1 MVRVAML
8 AFAVLAVAWPGH
20 SEIAWVKDE
29 LRLNLRTGPGTQY
42 RIKGGVGTGD
52 RMDVLQRGEG
62 WTKVQSPKL
71 GEGWIPAGFLQVEPP
86 AGVRLEKSEAQTA
99 EFRAQLESISARTG
113 ELEAS
118 NSVLVERDARQKAEI
133 EQLARENF
141 ELSSGARWPEWIT
154 GAGILGLGMLM
165 GAILQ
170 GVSGRR
176 QRPRIRL

>member
-1 MVRVAML
+1 MARVALL
-8 AFAVLAVAWPGH
+8 AFALIAIAWPAH
-20 SEIAWVKDE
+20 SEVAWVKDE
-29 LRLNLRTGPGTQY
+29 LRLNLRSGPGTQY

-52 RMDVLQRGEG
+52 RMTVLQRGEG

-99 EFRAQLESISARTG
+99 EFRAQLESISSRTG
-113 ELEAS
+113 ELETS
-118 NSVLVERDARQKAEI
+118 NSMLVAQDAQQKAMI
-133 EQLARENF
+133 EQLERENF

-154 GAGILGLGMLM
+154 GAAILGIGMLM

-170 GVSGRR
+170 SVSGRR